1 MSIAAGY
8 HTPSTQNS
16 TPRCSTARI
25 GSVTGRV
32 AGAVVSVV
40 TGGHSFRGTRRA
52 VAEPVPS
59 GDTSLGETGGVD
71 PTTLT
76 FRPRSGR
83 WMTGVV
89 AALAL
94 YGIGSLAVAGE
105 PLALVRYA
113 PGLLLVTAVVW
124 AAYWQPAVI
133 VSDAGVTVRNVLR
146 TVELPWP
153 SIQRIDTRYALTLI
167 TAYGSYAA
175 WAAPAPGRTRSR
187 EASAADLRGLP
198 ESTYGAAGS
207 VRPGDLPTSP
217 SGEAAAIVRRR
228 WEALRDAG
236 HLDDPRLERDRPRS
250 HLHWGTLALLAALVA
265 LTVAALA
272 GIHQR

>member
-16 TPRCSTARI
+16 TPRFSTARI
-25 GSVTGRV
+25 GSVTGG
-32 AGAVVSVV
+32 ASGAVVSVV

-71 PTTLT
+71 PPTLT

-89 AALAL
+89 ATLAL

-105 PLALVRYA
+105 PLTLVRYA

-124 AAYWQPAVI
+124 ATYWQPAVI

-153 SIQRIDTRYALTLI
+153 SIRRIDTRYALTLI
-167 TAYGSYAA
+167 TA
-175 WAAPAPGRTRSR
+175 
-187 EASAADLRGLP
+187 D
-198 ESTYGAAGS
+198 GS
-207 VRPGDLPTSP
+207 VRPGDLPTGP
-217 SGEAAAIVRRR
+217 SGQAAAIVRGR

-250 HLHWGTLALLAALVA
+250 HLHWGTVALLATLAA
-265 LTVAALA
+265 LTVARSATVPQCRWLR
-272 GIHQR
+272 GRSRSSRGSSR

>member
-16 TPRCSTARI
+16 TPRFSTARI
-25 GSVTGRV
+25 GSVTGG
-32 AGAVVSVV
+32 ASGAVVSVV

-83 WMTGVV
+83 WMSGVV

-94 YGIGSLAVAGE
+94 YGIGSLAVA
-105 PLALVRYA
+105 
-113 PGLLLVTAVVW
+113 
-124 AAYWQPAVI
+124 
-133 VSDAGVTVRNVLR
+133 
-146 TVELPWP
+146 
-153 SIQRIDTRYALTLI
+153 
-167 TAYGSYAA
+167 
-175 WAAPAPGRTRSR
+175 
-187 EASAADLRGLP
+187 
-198 ESTYGAAGS
+198 
-207 VRPGDLPTSP
+207 
-217 SGEAAAIVRRR
+217 IVRGR

-250 HLHWGTLALLAALVA
+250 HLHWGTVALLATLAA

>member
-1 MSIAAGY
+1 
-8 HTPSTQNS
+8 
-16 TPRCSTARI
+16 
-25 GSVTGRV
+25 
-32 AGAVVSVV
+32 
-40 TGGHSFRGTRRA
+40 
-52 VAEPVPS
+52 
-59 GDTSLGETGGVD
+59 
-71 PTTLT
+71 
-76 FRPRSGR
+76 
-83 WMTGVV
+83 MTGVV

-94 YGIGSLAVAGE
+94 YGIGSLAAAGE
-105 PLALVRYA
+105 PLTLVRYA

-175 WAAPAPGRTRSR
+175 WAAPAPGRIRSR
-187 EASAADLRGLP
+187 EASAAELRGLP

-236 HLDDPRLERDRPRS
+236 HLDDPRLERDRPRT
-250 HLHWGTLALLAALVA
+250 HLHWGTVALLATLAA
-265 LTVAALA
+265 ATVAALA